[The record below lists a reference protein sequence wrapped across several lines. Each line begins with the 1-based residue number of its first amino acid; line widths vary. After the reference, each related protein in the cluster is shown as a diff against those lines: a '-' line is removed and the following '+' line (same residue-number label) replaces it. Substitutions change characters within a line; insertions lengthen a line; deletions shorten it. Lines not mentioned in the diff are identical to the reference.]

1 MEKSLKELKNDYLIF
16 QQNIPNYLE
25 HCKALLKTEKLSYS
39 YEEIEDVFIIFI
51 ENHQNPNKISLSYD
65 ELCNIFYAY
74 TGEAFIFHLGGE
86 WALGTT
92 KSDKA
97 YGTPTIIKWGG
108 KDYPWARISPMIWS
122 LRLKRLGI
130 EDMNPRLIFG
140 KW

>member
-1 MEKSLKELKNDYLIF
+1 MIF
-16 QQNIPNYLE
+16 QQKIPNYLE
-25 HCKALLKTEKLSYS
+25 HCKTLLKIEKLSYS
-39 YEEIEDVFIIFI
+39 YEEIETMFKIYIDNY
-51 ENHQNPNKISLSYD
+51 EKPNKLNLTYE
-65 ELCNIFYAY
+65 ELCNTLYAY
-74 TGEAFIFHLGGE
+74 SGEAFIFHLGGE

-108 KDYPWARISPMIWS
+108 NDYPWSRISPMIWKR
-122 LRLKRLGI
+122 RLEKFGI